1 MTSGTDSNWHAH
13 PSRTAAEDDP
23 ACSISDKS
31 LRSLVQRGRQLH
43 SPPLPPAAIPSTA
56 HLPFST
62 FLLPSTHPP
71 RRPGTL
77 IHRLAIP
84 SYNMPAAASAGLH
97 LDHHHHHHHHSS
109 ISMPSSTHR
118 LSALSDSF
126 YGQAQYSSQ
135 YQAQFARDSQQYPAQ
150 QVAYYPP
157 MPDRVYPPSSLS
169 LSFPAQ
175 FPPATVVHNQFIPPQ
190 HHYSAPAG
198 TGTRVGSSA
207 VPQLSVS
214 VNITPPP
221 PQVAHKVW
229 ILDCKSCGSF
239 LTNRGMKVRSPGP
252 SHPPFSQP
260 KSVHLYS
267 VN

>member
-1 MTSGTDSNWHAH
+1 MLTPAERRQ
-13 PSRTAAEDDP
+13 RTIQRVQYPTKVCVRSSSADASCIRLP
-23 ACSISDKS
+23 FLP
-31 LRSLVQRGRQLH
+31 LRS
-43 SPPLPPAAIPSTA
+43 PSTA

-62 FLLPSTHPP
+62 FLHPSAHPP
-71 RRPGTL
+71 RRPATYN
-77 IHRLAIP
+77 HRLAIP
-84 SYNMPAAASAGLH
+84 LYNMPAAASAGLH

-126 YGQAQYSSQ
+126 YGQVQYSSQ

-198 TGTRVGSSA
+198 TGSSA

-252 SHPPFSQP
+252 FTSAVLTAEVCIF
-260 KSVHLYS
+260 VFG
-267 VN
+267 